1 MCIPLLWKWYTW
13 GFLEMNCACDRFQ
26 FPCHLEC
33 RIPSLQA
40 DLEWVLCF
48 CVYKPEKTHGY
59 QSLGFLMSTHT
70 LIHTT
75 ACGGC
80 INTHT
85 HAHTSHHTLHW
96 KKWLREKT
104 LSATPRGRTS
114 VSTTLDPTLNQFSYT
129 PPLPHSLGGKKT
141 PTHLTDKRHF
151 SLRTTLP
158 NTCDSPRVR
167 VKVHESIDDNRAGH
181 DLVDVRSPSWVQVKH
196 AQDEWA
202 QFFTVLVRDG
212 RERPPHDLQD

>member
-1 MCIPLLWKWYTW
+1 MLTHVQLPNATRKVSLSHPSVQTLLQCLHSHPCAFLFLWKWYTW

-70 LIHTT
+70 HWYIQQHVGAVLTH
-75 ACGGC
+75 
-80 INTHT
+80 THT

-114 VSTTLDPTLNQFSYT
+114 VSTTLDPTLNRFSYT
-129 PPLPHSLGGKKT
+129 PPLPPLPRRKKN
-141 PTHLTDKRHF
+141 THAPDRQET
-151 SLRTTLP
+151 
-158 NTCDSPRVR
+158 
-167 VKVHESIDDNRAGH
+167 
-181 DLVDVRSPSWVQVKH
+181 
-196 AQDEWA
+196 
-202 QFFTVLVRDG
+202 FFT
-212 RERPPHDLQD
+212 QNNFT